1 MIKSVLGD
9 VTLLIDQVL
18 RDLEKNTK
26 CTCASWFLL
35 EALEGIDFLAFP
47 GF

>member
-9 VTLLIDQVL
+9 VTLLTDQVL

-26 CTCASWFLL
+26 CTCAVRFY
-35 EALEGIDFLAFP
+35 AL
-47 GF
+47 